1 MSDRVLWLV
10 IEALVGV
17 GGTVF
22 VGGLIYLARA
32 SARFEL
38 DDQRDNEEG
47 AYGG

>member
-1 MSDRVLWLV
+1 MSDPAVWLLIKVLLS
-10 IEALVGV
+10 V

-32 SARFEL
+32 SARFKL
-38 DDQRDNEEG
+38 DDRRENEEG

>member
-10 IEALVGV
+10 IVTLVGV

-32 SARFEL
+32 SARFKL
-38 DDQRDNEEG
+38 DDRRENEEG